1 MPTIRAVNIAIIGIP
16 ITKAMDALELLLLS
30 RVAGGSTASGIWKS
44 EHDQHK
50 PQLSDHYT
58 GK

>member
-1 MPTIRAVNIAIIGIP
+1 MPTIRAVNIATIGIP
-16 ITKAMDALELLLLS
+16 ITKAIDALELRFLLLP
-30 RVAGGSTASGIWKS
+30 ALGGSTANGIRKS

-50 PQLSDHYT
+50 PQLPDQY

>member
-1 MPTIRAVNIAIIGIP
+1 MPTIRAVNIAAIGIP
-16 ITKAMDALELLLLS
+16 IAKAIDALELRFLLLP
-30 RVAGGSTASGIWKS
+30 ALGGSTANGTWKS

-50 PQLSDHYT
+50 PQLPDQY

>member
-16 ITKAMDALELLLLS
+16 ITKAMDTLELLLLS
-30 RVAGGSTASGIWKS
+30 RVTGGSTANGIWKS
-44 EHDQHK
+44 GHDQHK
-50 PQLSDHYT
+50 PQLTYHYA